1 MRPYLKLSSAL
12 LLSIMLNTACNSTTD
27 KKTSE
32 TNKQDTTA
40 ITVAPVKPMLK
51 DVQLNEKTVILEK
64 KLYNSEK
71 ISTDA
76 FRSLSLGIID
86 STSGDENGFKYHII
100 DTLFSGPNVK
110 VLVIGREY
118 ESENYAWV
126 AVYDSNNKLID
137 FKTVYYDNAEGF
149 MSVETGIKNNLLSIT
164 TYNEYAEKEKDK
176 KVTAVF
182 RIDENNKF
190 IKAP

>member
-12 LLSIMLNTACNSTTD
+12 LLSIMLNTACNSSTD

-40 ITVAPVKPMLK
+40 IIVAPVKPMLK